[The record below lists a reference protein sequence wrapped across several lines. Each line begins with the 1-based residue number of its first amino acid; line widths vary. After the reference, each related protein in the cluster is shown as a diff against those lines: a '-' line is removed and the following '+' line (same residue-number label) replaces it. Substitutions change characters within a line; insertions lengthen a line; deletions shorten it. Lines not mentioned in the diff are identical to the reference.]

1 MPRKLIVA
9 FLVAAPLGVALG
21 FAATTFLT
29 PRVAAGAFDIFL
41 ALIILGA
48 LGTVIAYRPTRA
60 RTASKTTTSL
70 SAAVTV

>member
-9 FLVAAPLGVALG
+9 FLIAAPLGVALG

-29 PRVAAGAFDIFL
+29 PRAAAGVFDIFL

-48 LGTVIAYRPTRA
+48 LGTVIALRPARG
-60 RTASKTTTSL
+60 RTAHKATASL
-70 SAAVTV
+70 TAALAG